1 MRRIHVWLFAVA
13 LVGALSRARADEA
26 RGEPAGAGISGTYW
40 VSIQGNA
47 MPDVPLPAI
56 LTFTADGRVVSVE
69 GQGPETA
76 GLGTWRN
83 EGNRVV
89 AGSFLWFLG
98 LPPATGIDGA
108 RYQYIGRVDFSGTF
122 DAERNTAN
130 LPFLVSVFSA
140 DQNPLVDTALFS
152 IDGVM
157 VASRLRVRSP

>member
-1 MRRIHVWLFAVA
+1 MRRIHVGLVAA
-13 LVGALSRARADEA
+13 LVIGAGSPARADEP
-26 RGEPAGAGISGTYW
+26 RGEPAGAGIAGTYW

-47 MPDVPLPAI
+47 MAGVPLPAI
-56 LTFTADGRVVSVE
+56 LTFTADGRMVSVE

-83 EGNRVV
+83 EGNRSVV
-89 AGSFLWFLG
+89 GSFLWFLG

-122 DAERNTAN
+122 DAERSTAS
-130 LPFLVSVFSA
+130 LPFVVSIFSA
-140 DQNPLVDTALFS
+140 DQNPLVDAALFS

-157 VASRLRVRSP
+157 VASRLSAHKM